1 MASRHGR
8 LLIAAAAV
16 LAVAAGCARSAAT
29 DNRIRVAVTIAPH
42 GYFVQRIAGARVS
55 VQVLVPPGQDPHTY
69 DITPQALRELSRSR
83 LYFTAGLEI
92 ENTLA
97 PRVAKIGNIR
107 IVDTLKV
114 LGPSLFAAAPQGAQ
128 AGQAPGGPQAGSQA
142 ASAEGVD
149 PHVWLSPTLAARQA
163 ETMRDALV
171 SVDPAG
177 KADYERGC
185 DGLVADLRAARERIA
200 ALLAPH
206 RGARLYV
213 FHPAWGY
220 FAREFG
226 LEQVAIEVEG
236 KEPTARQLADL
247 VRTARQERVRV
258 VFAEPQF
265 STASAQSV
273 ARAIGAR
280 VALIDDLSPDYLT
293 NLDRA
298 AAEIAAALR

>member
-1 MASRHGR
+1 MALSPGR

-16 LAVAAGCARSAAT
+16 FAVAAGCSRTPAA
-29 DNRIRVAVTIAPH
+29 DDRIRVAVTIAPH
-42 GYFVQRIAGARVS
+42 GYLVERIAGARVS

-92 ENTLA
+92 EKTLA
-97 PRVAKIGNIR
+97 PRVARVGKIR
-107 IVDTLKV
+107 IVDTLKG
-114 LGPSLFAAAPQGAQ
+114 LEPFLFAAGPSDAH
-128 AGQAPGGPQAGSQA
+128 AGVAPGRSQTD
-142 ASAEGVD
+142 SVEGVD
-149 PHVWLSPTLAARQA
+149 PHVWLDPALAARQA
-163 ETMRDALV
+163 ETMRDALA
-171 SVDPAG
+171 SVDPANT
-177 KADYERGC
+177 ADYDRGC
-185 DGLVADLRAARERIA
+185 DRLVADLRAARERIA

-226 LEQVAIEVEG
+226 LEQVPVEVEG

-247 VRTARQERVRV
+247 VRRARQEQVRV

-265 STASAQSV
+265 RTASVQSV
-273 ARAIGAR
+273 AREIGAR
-280 VALIDDLSPDYLT
+280 VVLIDDLSADYLV
-293 NLDRA
+293 NLERA